1 MNILQIS
8 APKSGSYWLHSIL
21 FHVLNRTGIKTTSF
35 IQQQPVFQKVRNI
48 PLSFEGQAGVDM
60 IDIEAEGCYYR
71 ISSIFREIIKDLDQ
85 YVDSTSLAWTH
96 SSCCST
102 SFDVLPLFDK
112 RICIV
117 RDPRDRALSSARF
130 AFTPYMKEHYPSSYV
145 DQDAYL
151 EGEYER
157 LLEQWVWHTGNYL
170 LQKDELDIHFIFY
183 ERLLLDF
190 EQELEDLLEYLKI
203 SLAQEAREEIA
214 RKVHFSNM
222 KDKSPDHLQKGRYG
236 KWIRQLSV
244 SQKETARKRTG
255 ELLQMLNY
263 PVENQPSQKQLPK
276 LPVKPEGQVLR
287 RMLEQIQWQGLYPE
301 KL

>member
-21 FHVLNRTGIKTTSF
+21 SLVLYRTGIKTTSF
-35 IQQQPVFQKVRNI
+35 IQQQPVFQKVQHI
-48 PLSFEGQAGVDM
+48 PLSFKGQAGVDM
-60 IDIEAEGCYYR
+60 IDIEAEGCSYR

-85 YVDSTSLAWTH
+85 YVNSTSLAWTH
-96 SSCCST
+96 SSFCTT
-102 SFDVLPLFDK
+102 SSDVLPLFDK

-130 AFTPYMKEHYPSSYV
+130 AFTSYMKEHYPSSYHNPN
-145 DQDAYL
+145 AYL
-151 EGEYER
+151 KGEYER

-170 LQKDELDIHFIFY
+170 LHKDELDIHFIFY

-190 EQELEDLLEYLKI
+190 DQELDDLLKYLEI
-203 SLAQEAREEIA
+203 SLPQEAREEIA

-222 KDKSPDHLQKGRYG
+222 KDKSPHHLQKGQYG
-236 KWIRQLSV
+236 KWISQLSV
-244 SQKETARKRTG
+244 SQKEIARETTG

-263 PVENQPSQKQLPK
+263 AVESQPTQKQLPK
-276 LPVKPEGQVLR
+276 LPENPDGQILR
-287 RMLEQIQWQGLYPE
+287 RMLEQIQWQELYPG